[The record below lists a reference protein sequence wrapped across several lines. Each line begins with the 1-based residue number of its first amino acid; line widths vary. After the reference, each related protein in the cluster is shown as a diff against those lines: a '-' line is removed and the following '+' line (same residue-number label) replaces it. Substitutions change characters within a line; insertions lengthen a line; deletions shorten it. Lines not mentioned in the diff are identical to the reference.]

1 MAHNPPERAFLK
13 ARFFT
18 SRCTCSSK
26 RWPGFGSAV
35 IDSHKTADQIKYWFG
50 INDET
55 YIEWIE
61 HGAPI
66 PVHIALRCKSNLGY
80 IDQRFNDWIL
90 RDGWLIA
97 PNGRKLS
104 LKRLSNILE
113 VAYRDATP
121 AD

>member
-13 ARFFT
+13 ARYFS
-18 SRCTCSSK
+18 SRCTCSTK

-35 IDSHKTADQIKYWFG
+35 IDAQYTADQVKYWLG
-50 INDET
+50 IDDET

-66 PVHIALRCKSNLGY
+66 AVHIALRARTDLGY
-80 IDQRFNDWIL
+80 LDSRFNGWRL

-104 LKRLSNILE
+104 LKRLCNILDY
-113 VAYRDATP
+113 AYRDARN
-121 AD
+121 